1 MKSYFTADE
10 LRCQHTSEEGITPK
24 FLEKLNAI
32 RHECDFPF
40 TITSGYRAPEHPIEA
55 RKATPGAHAS
65 GRAVDIGVR
74 GDRALKVIEVALKHG
89 MTGIGVN
96 QKGGS
101 RFIHL
106 DDLDASGKFPRPTI
120 WSY

>member
-1 MKSYFTADE
+1 MSAIFHSL
-10 LRCQHTSEEGITPK
+10 LRLAIVRQSIRLK
-24 FLEKLNAI
+24 QEK
-32 RHECDFPF
+32 
-40 TITSGYRAPEHPIEA
+40 RA
-55 RKATPGAHAS
+55 PGAHAS

-106 DDLDASGKFPRPTI
+106 DDLEASGKFHRPTI